1 MRECAAPG
9 LPVGAQ
15 QDVLGGLR
23 ARTAERL
30 GWVGPREPRG
40 LRPPERRKMGSQL
53 RDTEHML
60 ETVGGMACVS
70 PKRVDIWPVGIE
82 DPGS

>member
-1 MRECAAPG
+1 
-9 LPVGAQ
+9 
-15 QDVLGGLR
+15 
-23 ARTAERL
+23 
-30 GWVGPREPRG
+30 
-40 LRPPERRKMGSQL
+40 MGSQV
-53 RDTEHML
+53 RETEQML

>member
-1 MRECAAPG
+1 M
-9 LPVGAQ
+9 GAQ

-23 ARTAERL
+23 ARTPERL
-30 GWVGPREPRG
+30 GWMGPRERQG

-53 RDTEHML
+53 RETEQML

-70 PKRVDIWPVGIE
+70 PEGGHLASGYR
-82 DPGS
+82 GSWVLKAEW